1 MGSEHRAWHRP
12 TVRPGTQEP
21 LMMEAPAPCRYTPT
35 SRCPSPP
42 SNPSC
47 VGGRGRRSSV
57 THAAPG
63 RPAYPT
69 PVCPVPIW
77 ASSGWD
83 SQGGSTLGPKGVG
96 EGQAQADKESGRGGH
111 SARPEETV
119 AQCPASPGRT
129 VGSCSQTA
137 PHGGNPNSISAP
149 LTPQRREKP
158 QSRGSLP
165 AGVTQHL
172 SHSGNI
178 PGCPPGPAQQ
188 ETPKGASGSKARIA
202 GKANANGGD
211 PTQQGGTNHT
221 APQGA
226 AP

>member
-1 MGSEHRAWHRP
+1 M
-12 TVRPGTQEP
+12 
-21 LMMEAPAPCRYTPT
+21 
-35 SRCPSPP
+35 
-42 SNPSC
+42 
-47 VGGRGRRSSV
+47 
-57 THAAPG
+57 
-63 RPAYPT
+63 
-69 PVCPVPIW
+69 
-77 ASSGWD
+77 
-83 SQGGSTLGPKGVG
+83 G

-178 PGCPPGPAQQ
+178 PGCPPGPAQPSRRH
-188 ETPKGASGSKARIA
+188 PKGHLEVKQMPMVGTQPSRGAKTTLHLRALHPRHLEQPGRVW
-202 GKANANGGD
+202 GKR
-211 PTQQGGTNHT
+211 
-221 APQGA
+221 
-226 AP
+226 